1 MKDIKNVQ
9 EINDIELTEEELD
22 QVQGG
27 IMMPLGFY
35 ALAKLIAKNIQVLGQ
50 GGGGHRF

>member
-27 IMMPLGFY
+27 VVILAPLAVTAGT
-35 ALAKLIAKNIQVLGQ
+35 AVLAKLIKWL
-50 GGGGHRF
+50 RKK